1 MEFHHCVPWMLF
13 HRGTSGGVA
22 KFCLLLH
29 ASVALK
35 FFSTK
40 ALAYIIS
47 AHAAASIAV
56 NNLLSSL
63 SCRYW
68 DKTLITLALF
78 FQIPG
83 SGKMPRV
90 TGQYIQS
97 LLSIC

>member
-1 MEFHHCVPWMLF
+1 MEFQHCVLSMLF
-13 HRGTSGGVA
+13 HRETSGGVA

-29 ASVALK
+29 ASFSLK
-35 FFSTK
+35 FFSMK

-63 SCRYW
+63 SFWYW

>member
-1 MEFHHCVPWMLF
+1 MEFQHCVPWMLF
-13 HRGTSGGVA
+13 HRETSGGVA

-29 ASVALK
+29 ASFSLK
-35 FFSTK
+35 FFSMK